1 MKTAIE
7 NLSKEITLHY
17 SFSIE
22 EIGKY
27 KDIIDF
33 SVLSANENIK
43 WDYHIIKK
51 FEEQLYWG
59 VLKQNIAVFERVTLG
74 LLFPDKAELK
84 PCDCFKKEDVC
95 DCWRDRPKN
104 IKLHKAQLSDI
115 NKDEYFNL
123 KYLSL
128 TIATEFN
135 SDDVESILLHN
146 KLPLRFKALQ
156 TIHKN

>member
-1 MKTAIE
+1 MKIKIKYLPRLVTLYYPFSI
-7 NLSKEITLHY
+7 KEI
-17 SFSIE
+17 E
-22 EIGKY
+22 KY
-27 KDIIDF
+27 EDIIEF
-33 SVLSANENIK
+33 SLLSENTNIK

-59 VLKQNIAVFERVTLG
+59 VLKQNIAVFERITLG

-104 IKLHKAQLSDI
+104 VKLHRAQLSDI